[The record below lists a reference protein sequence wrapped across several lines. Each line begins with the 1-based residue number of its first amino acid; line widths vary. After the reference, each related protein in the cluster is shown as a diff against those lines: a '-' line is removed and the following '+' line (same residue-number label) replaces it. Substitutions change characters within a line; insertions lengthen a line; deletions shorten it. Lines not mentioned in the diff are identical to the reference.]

1 MKNDYNKLNSLT
13 IFFPCYND
21 RGTIATIVV
30 EAMYVGKKVTDDLEV
45 IVIDDYS
52 KDGSQLILEELKHI
66 YPNLNVIYH
75 KKNLGYGATLRDGF
89 YNASKDFIFYTDGDG
104 QYDAKELEK
113 LVTRMKEGVDIV
125 NGYKIKRS
133 DPFHRKLI
141 GRSYHFANKIMLD
154 LKIRDVDCDFRLIR
168 KSVFDKIKLIADG
181 GEICVELVKKA
192 QDAGFKFSEVPVH
205 HYHRVSGT
213 SQFFRLNRIK
223 KAIYRILKMW
233 RGLK

>member
-1 MKNDYNKLNSLT
+1 MKDKLGGLT

-21 RGTIATIVV
+21 RGTIATMVV
-30 EAMYVGKKVTDDLEV
+30 EAMYIGKKVSDDLEV
-45 IVIDDYS
+45 IVIDDHS
-52 KDGSQLILEELKHI
+52 KDGSQLILEELKKI
-66 YPNLNVIYH
+66 YPSLKVIYH
-75 KKNLGYGATLRDGF
+75 KKNLGYGAALRDGF

-104 QYDAKELEK
+104 QYDVKELEK
-113 LVTRMKEGVDIV
+113 LVSKMTDGVDIV

-141 GRSYHFANKIMLD
+141 GRSYHIANKIMLD

-168 KSVFDKIKLIADG
+168 KKVFDKVKLVANG
-181 GEICVELVKKA
+181 GEICVELVKKS

-213 SQFFRLNRIK
+213 SQFFNFQRVT
-223 KAIYRILKMW
+223 KAIHRILRMW
-233 RGLK
+233 RGLR